1 MNNKITRYKVSYH
14 GLDVDKWINDCDLQA
29 RMQYATSSGFVNV
42 ADLSR
47 SNHNILSK
55 LKKQKRH
62 KFVNIGEIDYE
73 NDVNKNI

>member
-14 GLDVDKWINDCDLQA
+14 GLDVDKWINNCDLHA
-29 RMQYATSSGFVNV
+29 RMPYVANSGFTNV
-42 ADLSR
+42 EDLSM
-47 SNHNILSK
+47 SNQNILSK
-55 LKKQKRH
+55 PKKQKHH